1 MQENGKALKRK
12 HNLIMEDRKTLTLTG
27 ISDVDSFDEQTVVL
41 ITDIGELI
49 IKGDSLQIKGFS
61 VESGELS
68 LEGRIDSLSYQEVNK
83 NNGGFFPDFLDRR
96 ICLWSLP

>member
-1 MQENGKALKRK
+1 MQENGKALNRK

-68 LEGRIDSLSYQEVNK
+68 LQGRIDSLSYQEINK
-83 NNGGFFPDFLDRR
+83 NNGGLLSRLFK
-96 ICLWSLP
+96 

>member
-68 LEGRIDSLSYQEVNK
+68 LEGRIDSLSYQEINK
-83 NNGGFFPDFLDRR
+83 NNVGFFSRLFR
-96 ICLWSLP
+96 

>member
-83 NNGGFFPDFLDRR
+83 NNGGFFFQTF
-96 ICLWSLP
+96 

>member
-61 VESGELS
+61 VESQLS
-68 LEGRIDSLSYQEVNK
+68 GN
-83 NNGGFFPDFLDRR
+83 
-96 ICLWSLP
+96 

>member
-49 IKGDSLQIKGFS
+49 IKGDSLQIKG
-61 VESGELS
+61 
-68 LEGRIDSLSYQEVNK
+68 
-83 NNGGFFPDFLDRR
+83 
-96 ICLWSLP
+96 IC

>member
-68 LEGRIDSLSYQEVNK
+68 LEGRIDSLSYQKVNK
-83 NNGGFFPDFLDRR
+83 NNGGFFSRLFR
-96 ICLWSLP
+96 

>member
-1 MQENGKALKRK
+1 MQENSKILKRK

-49 IKGDSLQIKGFS
+49 IKGNSLQIKGFS

-68 LEGRIDSLSYQEVNK
+68 LEGEIDSLGYQEINK
-83 NNGGFFPDFLDRR
+83 NNGGFFSRLFR
-96 ICLWSLP
+96 

>member
-83 NNGGFFPDFLDRR
+83 YNGGFFSRLFR
-96 ICLWSLP
+96 

>member
-1 MQENGKALKRK
+1 MQESSNGRVIKRK

-27 ISDVDSFDEQTVVL
+27 IADVDSFDEQTVVL

-49 IKGDSLQIKGFS
+49 IKGSSLQIKGFS

-68 LEGRIDSLSYQEVNK
+68 LDGQIDSLAYQEINK
-83 NNGGFFPDFLDRR
+83 NNGGFFSKLFR
-96 ICLWSLP
+96 

>member
-41 ITDIGELI
+41 IRYWRVDY
-49 IKGDSLQIKGFS
+49 KRQ
-61 VESGELS
+61 
-68 LEGRIDSLSYQEVNK
+68 
-83 NNGGFFPDFLDRR
+83 FFAD
-96 ICLWSLP
+96 

>member
-68 LEGRIDSLSYQEVNK
+68 LEGRIDSLSYQEINK
-83 NNGGFFPDFLDRR
+83 NNGGFFFRLFR
-96 ICLWSLP
+96 

>member
-83 NNGGFFPDFLDRR
+83 NNSGFFSRLFR
-96 ICLWSLP
+96 

>member
-49 IKGDSLQIKGFS
+49 IKGDSLQ
-61 VESGELS
+61 
-68 LEGRIDSLSYQEVNK
+68 K
-83 NNGGFFPDFLDRR
+83 N
-96 ICLWSLP
+96 

>member
-83 NNGGFFPDFLDRR
+83 NNGGFFSRFFR
-96 ICLWSLP
+96 

>member
-49 IKGDSLQIKGFS
+49 IKAILCRLKA
-61 VESGELS
+61 LA
-68 LEGRIDSLSYQEVNK
+68 
-83 NNGGFFPDFLDRR
+83 
-96 ICLWSLP
+96 

>member
-83 NNGGFFPDFLDRR
+83 KNGGFFSRLFR
-96 ICLWSLP
+96 